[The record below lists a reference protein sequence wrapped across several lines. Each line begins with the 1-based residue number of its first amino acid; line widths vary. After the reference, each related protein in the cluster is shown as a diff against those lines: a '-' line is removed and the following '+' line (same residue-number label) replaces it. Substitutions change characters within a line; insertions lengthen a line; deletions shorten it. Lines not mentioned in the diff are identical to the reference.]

1 MVARKRWSDF
11 QILTSTLRE
20 HIEKRGEGWLNPQ
33 AIRIDP
39 GSNSSRDT
47 SNAISPATLANVR
60 PTYRIPFPLSQLFTS
75 TSLDL
80 RGDVFTFLL
89 QMQFGRYLLART
101 RLLESRV
108 RDGTSALLR
117 LRHKL
122 SFIIKWVHRPT
133 QRGGEADVD

>member
-1 MVARKRWSDF
+1 MMPESPGLMKQVVSRKKWSDF

-20 HIEKRGEGWLNPQ
+20 EIEKRGDQWLNAA

-39 GSNSSRDT
+39 GSRRTLSQDQPQT
-47 SNAISPATLANVR
+47 ISPATLSTTR
-60 PTYRIPFPLSQLFTS
+60 PTYRVPFPLSQLFTS

-89 QMQFGRYLLART
+89 QMQFGRYLLSRT
-101 RLLESRV
+101 RLLGSGQHV
-108 RDGTSALLR
+108 GFSQLLR

-122 SFIIKWVHRPT
+122 SFIIK
-133 QRGGEADVD
+133 